1 MNENIYEQY
10 LEWFTEQGFYLDYL
24 INLPE
29 PLNNPTF
36 ASAVVLVAGVM
47 VASSVIG
54 SIKSWAFHR
63 KIVKKNRELEELRA
77 NQRLEDAKREQERK
91 LQREAERDAD
101 RNMMRDMMSQY
112 QEFMAMVHAQNAMGQ
127 MMSLKNMTFDQW
139 QMQMYKQQANEVIQ
153 TPSQK
158 ELDVKY
164 NTDIV
169 TGLLNRNAYERDVQ
183 EVDIRK
189 LGIVSIDANNLKKLN
204 DSEGHDAGDMLL
216 KSIAEA
222 IVSVW
227 GKERSYRTGGDEFTV
242 ITEGVKEKVTRKN
255 METFRELVFDDGY
268 SAAVGYADAF
278 SVKGKPSLEK
288 IQKAS
293 DQAMYMDKNS
303 YKKAIEDKQAEM
315 QKKEEEEEQRRAEE
329 AKRQEEEVRI
339 EAEKIEAA
347 RLEAERKAAEDAK
360 KAEEARIAEETRIK
374 AEAEEQ
380 ARIEAKKKADSERT
394 AREEAERIARAEAEE
409 KAKREAFEKAEA
421 ERLAKEATERAAREE
436 AERAERERMEAEKA
450 AELARIEAE
459 KKAEVDRI
467 QAKFEAERQRRD
479 ELINSLE
486 ENPVSEKED
495 EYAFDGELPESFDSK
510 GAEDE
515 PEEEITEEKL
525 TFTTPIPDEIEEDN
539 STLTDEQ
546 QSDFAKMVA
555 MMAMS
560 SKKSEQLDDYNQKK
574 SEIVKRN
581 IEALD
586 SQIADGVSDG
596 KSSSSKKGSS
606 DDDKLEK
613 QKKEALQRKEALEKA
628 EAEKGQ
634 KKKGFSLFKKK

>member
-1 MNENIYEQY
+1 MKRKMNENIYEQY
-10 LEWFTEQGFYLDYL
+10 LEWFTEQGFYLDYM

-47 VASSVIG
+47 IVSSVVG
-54 SIKSWAFHR
+54 QVKSWAFHR
-63 KIVKKNRELEELRA
+63 KIVKKNRELEEFRA

-139 QMQMYKQQANEVIQ
+139 QMQMYKQQANAVID

-164 NTDIV
+164 NTDVV

-183 EVDIRK
+183 EIDVKK
-189 LGIVSIDANNLKKLN
+189 LGLVSIDANNLKKLN
-204 DSEGHDAGDMLL
+204 DSEGHDAGDKLL
-216 KSIAEA
+216 RSVAEA
-222 IVSVW
+222 IASVW
-227 GKERSYRTGGDEFTV
+227 GKERSYRTGGDEFVV

-255 METFRELVFDDGY
+255 METFRELVSDDGY

-278 SVKGKPSLEK
+278 TVKGKPSLEK

-303 YKKAIEDKQAEM
+303 YKKALEDKQAEE
-315 QKKEEEEEQRRAEE
+315 QKK
-329 AKRQEEEVRI
+329 KQEEEKRK
-339 EAEKIEAA
+339 AEEEA
-347 RLEAERKAAEDAK
+347 RLEAEKVEIARIEAERKAKEFAEEQARK
-360 KAEEARIAEETRIK
+360 KQEEEKKKEEMARIAEEARIK
-374 AEAEEQ
+374 AEADEKARLEAEQLAFEKAAKEE
-380 ARIEAKKKADSERT
+380 ADRK
-394 AREEAERIARAEAEE
+394 AREEAEE
-409 KAKREAFEKAEA
+409 KAKKEALEKAET
-421 ERLAKEATERAAREE
+421 ERVAKE
-436 AERAERERMEAEKA
+436 A

-459 KKAEVDRI
+459 KQAEADRI
-467 QAKFEAERQRRD
+467 QAEFEAERQRRD
-479 ELINSLE
+479 EEKTALE
-486 ENPVSEKED
+486 ESATVSEDVPLEEVLPRILESKE
-495 EYAFDGELPESFDSK
+495 EE
-510 GAEDE
+510 AEE
-515 PEEEITEEKL
+515 IPEEKEK
-525 TFTTPIPDEIEEDN
+525 PYISPVPDEIEED
-539 STLTDEQ
+539 SDELTDEQ

-555 MMAMS
+555 MMAS
-560 SKKSEQLDDYNQKK
+560 NSRKSEQLDNYNQKK

-596 KSSSSKKGSS
+596 KAGSSKKGSS
-606 DDDKLEK
+606 DDDKLEQ
-613 QKKEALQRKEALEKA
+613 QKREALQRKEALEKA

-634 KKKGFSLFKKK
+634 KKKGFGLFKKK

>member
-1 MNENIYEQY
+1 MKGSKKMNGNIYEQY
-10 LEWFTEQGFYLDYL
+10 LSWFTSQDFYLDYL

-36 ASAVVLVAGVM
+36 ASAVVLIVGFMIV
-47 VASSVIG
+47 SSVIG
-54 SIKSWAFHR
+54 NLKSWAFHK

-77 NQRLEDAKREQERK
+77 NQKLEDARREQERK

-101 RNMMRDMMSQY
+101 RNMMRDLMNQY
-112 QEFMAMVHAQNAMGQ
+112 QEFMAMVHAQNTLGQ

-139 QMQMYKQQANEVIQ
+139 QMQMYKQQANSVIE

-164 NTDIV
+164 NTDVI

-183 EVDIRK
+183 EIDVRK

-204 DSEGHDAGDMLL
+204 DSEGHDAGDMFL

-227 GKERSYRTGGDEFTV
+227 GKERSYRTGDDEFTV
-242 ITEGVKEKVTRKN
+242 ITESVKEKVTRKN
-255 METFRELVFDDGY
+255 METFRELVSDDGY
-268 SAAVGYADAF
+268 SAAIGYADAF

-293 DQAMYMDKNS
+293 DQAMYLDKNS
-303 YKKAIEDKQAEM
+303 YKKAIEDKQTDILRQE
-315 QKKEEEEEQRRAEE
+315 QEEEQRKSDEE
-329 AKRQEEEVRI
+329 
-339 EAEKIEAA
+339 A
-347 RLEAERKAAEDAK
+347 RLEAEKIAVAKAEAERKAKEL
-360 KAEEARIAEETRIK
+360 
-374 AEAEEQ
+374 AEEQ
-380 ARIEAKKKADSERT
+380 ARIEQEKRKEEEEQARIQALEKA
-394 AREEAERIARAEAEE
+394 EAERIAREEAEKKARE
-409 KAKREAFEKAEA
+409 ETEEQAKREAFEKAEK
-421 ERLAKEATERAAREE
+421 ERLAKEA
-436 AERAERERMEAEKA
+436 AECAERERLEKEKAEREKA

-459 KKAEVDRI
+459 KKAEADRI
-467 QAKFEAERQRRD
+467 QAEFEAERQRREEQTDTYKEAVITSEDVSLD
-479 ELINSLE
+479 ETVTYI
-486 ENPVSEKED
+486 SE
-495 EYAFDGELPESFDSK
+495 S
-510 GAEDE
+510 
-515 PEEEITEEKL
+515 EEEEALDISDKKEKSSVE
-525 TFTTPIPDEIEEDN
+525 PIPGEIEESDN
-539 STLTDEQ
+539 ELTDEQ

-586 SQIADGVSDG
+586 SQIADGVSD
-596 KSSSSKKGSS
+596 KKDDSSKKKVS
-606 DDDKLEK
+606 DDDKLEQ
-613 QKKEALQRKEALEKA
+613 QKKEALQRKEALEK
-628 EAEKGQ
+628 EKE
-634 KKKGFSLFKKK
+634 KKKGLHLFKKK

>member
-216 KSIAEA
+216 RSIAEA

-255 METFRELVFDDGY
+255 METFRELVSDDGC

-315 QKKEEEEEQRRAEE
+315 QKKEQEEEQRRAEE
-329 AKRQEEEVRI
+329 EAKAKAEEE
-339 EAEKIEAA
+339 A
-347 RLEAERKAAEDAK
+347 RLEAEKIAIAKAEAERKAREL
-360 KAEEARIAEETRIK
+360 
-374 AEAEEQ
+374 AEEQ
-380 ARIEAKKKADSERT
+380 ARIEAEKKAESEKA

-421 ERLAKEATERAAREE
+421 ERLAKEEAERLAKEAAERAAREE
-436 AERAERERMEAEKA
+436 AERAERERVEAEKT

-459 KKAEVDRI
+459 KAAEADRI
-467 QAKFEAERQRRD
+467 QKEFEAERQRRD
-479 ELINSLE
+479 ELANSLDE
-486 ENPVSEKED
+486 SPVSDKED
-495 EYAFDGELPESFDSK
+495 EYAFDGELPAYFDSK

-515 PEEEITEEKL
+515 SEEEIAEEKPV
-525 TFTTPIPDEIEEDN
+525 FTAPVPDEIEEDD
-539 STLTDEQ
+539 SALTDEQ

-586 SQIADGVSDG
+586 GQIAGGVSDG
-596 KSSSSKKGSS
+596 KSGSSKKKTSE
-606 DDDKLEK
+606 DDELEK

-634 KKKGFSLFKKK
+634 KKKGFGLFKKK